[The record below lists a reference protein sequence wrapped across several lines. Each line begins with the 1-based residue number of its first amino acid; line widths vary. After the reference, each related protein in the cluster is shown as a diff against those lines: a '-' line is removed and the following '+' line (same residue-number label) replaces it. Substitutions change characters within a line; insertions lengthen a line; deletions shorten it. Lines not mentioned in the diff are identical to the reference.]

1 MKQATLEEGCA
12 FWDMF
17 EVMGG
22 KNAMVSWVTNDPP
35 YAGPDYTHF
44 TPAGARKVAELL
56 YKALDEEY
64 EAWKAAR
71 SVQSGDFQGTS
82 YMGGIHEH
90 Q

>member
-1 MKQATLEEGCA
+1 
-12 FWDMF
+12 
-17 EVMGG
+17 
-22 KNAMVSWVTNDPP
+22 
-35 YAGPDYTHF
+35 
-44 TPAGARKVAELL
+44 VAELL